1 MFTDSVLF
9 KRKYWFRSVTRL
21 NSQQNIWNCTQGST
35 FKALI
40 RLSSKFAEG
49 RTLYHGPNNRML
61 FSYKNQSLITLNQLG
76 FWKKFSPSVSILSRS
91 LKLTYC
97 YVISWNSN
105 REEKSLRHVV
115 MVAKFLDLKRGPANM
130 AEKTK
135 KIKPMTFLW
144 MIALMNKTVTQTV
157 LTSFDNANGCPY

>member
-115 MVAKFLDLKRGPANM
+115 MVAKFLDLIKTSSCEYGRKHEQKWHVWLSCGWLHSRTKR
-130 AEKTK
+130 
-135 KIKPMTFLW
+135 
-144 MIALMNKTVTQTV
+144 
-157 LTSFDNANGCPY
+157 